1 MPLNHINITRL
12 VMEGYNGK
20 EHSLDSVSCL
30 GRRINWKMQGNMM
43 TLTIY
48 KRCVCH
54 VCVGFSVCIGHAISL
69 ISMFML
75 EAS

>member
-1 MPLNHINITRL
+1 MLMHVCYR
-12 VMEGYNGK
+12 V
-20 EHSLDSVSCL
+20 HV
-30 GRRINWKMQGNMM
+30 

-54 VCVGFSVCIGHAISL
+54 VCVGFSVCIGHAISV
-69 ISMFML
+69 ISMLML

>member
-1 MPLNHINITRL
+1 MGKNIVWTQSVVLGGESTGRC
-12 VMEGYNGK
+12 K
-20 EHSLDSVSCL
+20 E
-30 GRRINWKMQGNMM
+30 NMM

-54 VCVGFSVCIGHAISL
+54 VCLSFSVCIGHAISV